1 MNAPTPLRRGLHD
14 ERGMSLVELLITMTI
29 SIVILFSVLQVAD
42 VFSAGSTASNKR
54 TDAEDRMRTEMGTF
68 VRNLRQAPPVNAAA
82 APGSITPL
90 IAARSGDIVFRSP
103 REATGW
109 IRYCTGPAPGSTT
122 GSGALRVGT
131 LSGTYVDPGTSCP
144 DGVSGAWNYGTIAT
158 GLAETQSLFAYD
170 ACPDVATVA
179 CAPATVGAITM
190 RIAMEHGEGR
200 VLRLTSAV
208 TPRNL
213 G

>member
-1 MNAPTPLRRGLHD
+1 VSARTPLRRGLHD
-14 ERGMSLVELLITMTI
+14 ERGMTLVEQLITMTI
-29 SIVILFSVLQVAD
+29 SIVVLFSVLQVAD
-42 VFSAGSTASNKR
+42 AFSSGSAASNKR

-82 APGSITPL
+82 AAGSITPL
-90 IAARSGDIVFRSP
+90 IATRAGDIIFRSP

-109 IRYCTGPAPGSTT
+109 IRYCTGPAAGSTT
-122 GSGALRVGT
+122 GTALRVGT

-144 DGVSGAWNYGTIAT
+144 DGISGAWTYGTVAT
-158 GLAETQSLFAYD
+158 GLRETESLFAYD

-179 CAPATVGAITM
+179 CAPATVGTITM

-200 VLRLTSAV
+200 ILRLTSSV